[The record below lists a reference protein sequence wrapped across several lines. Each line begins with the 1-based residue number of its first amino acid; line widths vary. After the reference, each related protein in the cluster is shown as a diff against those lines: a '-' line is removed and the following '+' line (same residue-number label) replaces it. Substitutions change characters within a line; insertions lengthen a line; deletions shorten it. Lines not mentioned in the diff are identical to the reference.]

1 VRSND
6 PSKEQQMKNFIATYE
21 SPKNIFSGKKLFR
34 CANIAEAQDQFFAWL
49 RTQSTYQHMWALTVS
64 FEEVQ

>member
-1 VRSND
+1 
-6 PSKEQQMKNFIATYE
+6 MKNFIATYE